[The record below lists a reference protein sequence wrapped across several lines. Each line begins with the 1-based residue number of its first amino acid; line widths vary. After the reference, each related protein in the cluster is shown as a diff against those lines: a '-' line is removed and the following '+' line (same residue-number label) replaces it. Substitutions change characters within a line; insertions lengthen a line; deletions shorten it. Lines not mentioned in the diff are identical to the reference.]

1 MIIVLRQQ
9 SVGLGKGRAV
19 RYDFSVSKDDLEVE
33 PPAYLNV
40 LFVAFLGLALFGYL
54 YNISKLSTSS
64 IFTVFFFD
72 VLVVSYTNL
81 LAIPLLAL
89 VTFTKFEKKI
99 VFPRRDVWSLFF
111 IAPFG
116 YIAIVFLF
124 RILERLW

>member
-1 MIIVLRQQ
+1 MP
-9 SVGLGKGRAV
+9 
-19 RYDFSVSKDDLEVE
+19 KDDLEVE
-33 PPAYLNV
+33 PPAYLYA
-40 LFVAFLGLALFGYL
+40 LFVAFLGLAALGYL

-116 YIAIVFLF
+116 YIVIVFLF
-124 RILERLW
+124 RILERIW